1 MTVESTLADRTP
13 KYGDF
18 KDMSR
23 VAQVIKYQIRAAG
36 RWMTMTP
43 SMHEALDM
51 IALKLARIACGDPTV
66 IDSWHDIAGYAMLIE
81 RELKSGVPASV
92 SDVTHWR
99 PVPGEVHD
107 EHAHGPLGAAGCWI
121 CSPFLKGKQK

>member
-18 KDMSR
+18 KEMSR

-36 RWMTMTP
+36 RWITMTP

-66 IDSWHDIAGYAMLIE
+66 IDSWHDIAGYATLIE
-81 RELKSGVPASV
+81 RQLQSGRADLSQQQDTVQV
-92 SDVTHWR
+92 LVGGGLR
-99 PVPGEVHD
+99 GFK
-107 EHAHGPLGAAGCWI
+107 EHE
-121 CSPFLKGKQK
+121 